1 MKFHIGLLS
10 CCLLLA
16 GCSQNG
22 SDPLINETAVPT
34 SSSTVVEPTT
44 SADTTESD
52 TESSFERGSIVE
64 NVYTNESL
72 NINIEIPDNFVALSD
87 EQLNA
92 LVTTSAES
100 KGIDNFQEAIESQA
114 VTYDFGMVDPS
125 GNGSVLVGIE
135 NLVLEGAQGLVNDAN
150 EYLNFVK
157 AGLSGNANTDYTFSD
172 IYDFQMVNDTWKAI
186 NAMDSANG
194 VNSTIIVKYY
204 GQYVASIIYNYTA
217 TTDPSFVLSYI
228 Y

>member
-1 MKFHIGLLS
+1 MKQSIGLLVS
-10 CCLLLA
+10 FLMLA
-16 GCSQNG
+16 GCSSNG
-22 SDPLINETAVPT
+22 SKSLTTQSTDPILE
-34 SSSTVVEPTT
+34 STVVESSTPVN
-44 SADTTESD
+44 TTESE
-52 TESSFERGSIVE
+52 TEFSFTRGSIEE
-64 NVYTNESL
+64 NLYANESL
-72 NINIEIPDNFVALSD
+72 NINIEIPENFVALSD
-87 EQLNA
+87 EQLTA

-135 NLVLEGAQGLVNDAN
+135 NLVIEGAEGLVNNAD

-157 AGLSGNANTDYTFSD
+157 AGLSGNPDTDYTFSD
-172 IYDFQMVNDTWKAI
+172 IYDFQMINDTWKAI
-186 NAMDSANG
+186 NAMDNANG

-204 GQYVASIIYNYTA
+204 GQYVASIIYNYSA
-217 TTDPSFVLSYI
+217 TTDPSIVLSYI